1 MKKTALHFGFLL
13 FVLVVAVT
21 GLFSCGDKTGR
32 RELRKTM
39 LSDFTSEIDYLIE
52 LEEKPVSGSAVIT
65 KNQRLRLDILSP
77 DPYSG
82 ISVECDVTGEA
93 EVVSI
98 SYSGIK
104 AEVPGKA
111 MEKLVFL
118 MNMMSESTASALGN
132 QNAKDYKEC
141 GEYLSEDYKEAKPY
155 EVCFTHD
162 GAEYVFIYDSVTGMP
177 LEIFADNG
185 YCKAEIKVRK
195 LKTEETVSEE

>member
-1 MKKTALHFGFLL
+1 MSFLL
-13 FVLVVAVT
+13 VTVVAAMC
-21 GLFSCGDKTGR
+21 LFSCGDETGR

-39 LSDFTSEIDYLIE
+39 LSDFTSEIDYLIDIDGNPI
-52 LEEKPVSGSAVIT
+52 LGNAVIT

-93 EVVSI
+93 DVVSI

-104 AEVPGKA
+104 AELPGKA
-111 MEKLVFL
+111 MEKLVFM
-118 MNMMSESTASALGN
+118 MNMMSENTASALGR

-141 GEYLSEDYKEAKPY
+141 GEYLSEDYKEAEPY

-162 GAEYVFIYDSVTGMP
+162 GTEYVFIYDSVTGMP